1 MGAGGVGMARAFV
14 LGAWIL
20 ATAGSA
26 AAGGFYKYTDGDG
39 TVHFTDA
46 PADRRFKK
54 VALPTSRVRL
64 NYYPSPRPQADATR
78 VPRAPEDYDL
88 LITETAL
95 RYGVPVALVKAV
107 VAAESRFNANAVSTK
122 GAQGLMQLMPGTADM
137 LGVGDP
143 FEPKENVS
151 GGVRYL
157 RQLLDRFGDP
167 IWAVAAYN
175 AGPEAV
181 DKHGGIPPYP
191 ETQQY
196 VQRVMTYYRN
206 YHGDL
211 LR

>member
-1 MGAGGVGMARAFV
+1 M
-14 LGAWIL
+14 
-20 ATAGSA
+20 AGSA
-26 AAGGFYKYTDGDG
+26 AASGFYKYVDGDG

-46 PADRRFKK
+46 PADPRFKK

-64 NYYPSPRPQADATR
+64 NYYPSPRPLADATR
-78 VPRAPEDYDL
+78 VPRAPEDFDL
-88 LITETAL
+88 LISEAAM
-95 RYGVPVALVKAV
+95 RYGVPAALVKAV
-107 VAAESRFNANAVSTK
+107 VAAESRFDANAVSTK

-143 FEPKENVS
+143 LEPKENVS

-167 IWAVAAYN
+167 VWAVAAYN

-191 ETQQY
+191 ETQEY
-196 VQRVMTYYRN
+196 VRRVMTYYRN